1 MSRLE
6 EPVFCRRVLW
16 TLLTI
21 AFILR
26 VVYSWSKPSDLA
38 SLATLPDQRE
48 YMELARSIAGGATMG
63 FYDPRFAE
71 TVYAYRTPGYPIFL
85 AGTGADARLARIAQ
99 AAVDTSTVLGVY
111 LLARRWMNRRASLLA
126 GAMVAVNPF
135 LIYFTGLLLSETLF
149 TALLTWG
156 VVGLA
161 WASRAMWMGVL
172 GSLALVACAIVRP
185 SALFLIV
192 LLPLLTPTID
202 LWRRGML
209 VVASLVLAG
218 AMFGPW
224 AARNQRMLGQP
235 ILATTNGGI
244 TLYDGFRPG
253 ATGASDQSF
262 VATMPELREMTEIQR
277 SNYLELLGWR
287 FITENPGQAARL
299 GVIKLARTWSPVPLS
314 AEFGRPLYRV
324 VGLLYA
330 IPFYV
335 LVLWGLWRPTLSRPV
350 KGFLLVAAVYFSVVH
365 VMSVGS
371 LRYRIPVE
379 PLLCVIAAG
388 AVHRKN
394 ETLTD

>member
-99 AAVDTSTVLGVY
+99 AAVDTSTVLAVY

-299 GVIKLARTWSPVPLS
+299 GVIKLARTWSPIPLS

-330 IPFYV
+330 VPLYV